1 VTASPVRT
9 LVGGLGYRWQ
19 GDGSFGL
26 TVTDA
31 LAQLPLGPAVVIADL
46 GYGAIYAAQ
55 DIAAA
60 APERLIL
67 IAAVERGEAP
77 GTIRRYRYDR
87 PLPPD
92 DEILARVRE
101 AGAGVIDL
109 DHLLVIAQQM
119 QMLPAEVVVIEV
131 EPLDTTTAT
140 ELTPLLQA
148 RVDEVVE
155 LVRAALAPLALEP
168 A

>member
-1 VTASPVRT
+1 MGPPVRAF
-9 LVGGLGYRWQ
+9 VGGVGYRWQ
-19 GDGSFGL
+19 GDNSFGV

-31 LAQLPLGPAVVIADL
+31 LAQLPLGPGVVVADL

-67 IAAVERGEAP
+67 IAAVERDDTP
-77 GTIRRYRYDR
+77 GAIRRYRYDR
-87 PLPPD
+87 PLPSD
-92 DEILARVRE
+92 DEILARIRE

-109 DHLLVIAQQM
+109 DHLLIIAQQM
-119 QMLPAEVVVIEV
+119 QMLPAEVIVIEV
-131 EPLDTTTAT
+131 EPLDTTTAA
-140 ELTPLLQA
+140 ELTPLLRDRLEQ
-148 RVDEVVE
+148 VID
-155 LVRAALAPLALEP
+155 LVRAELARGSLEP